1 MKGFSRQELLEM
13 AWEKPILAQVE
24 ITSKCNQCCLFC
36 YAGQKPVLAEG
47 KPDLTLYQWQ
57 SIITK
62 LRNLGVRRLDFT
74 GRESFMYSDF
84 VALAAWSKQQGF
96 ELRVNTNGT
105 FDVSEVLGN
114 VDEIIFSV
122 HGLSDTHDR
131 ITKNSGAFNL
141 IEENIQRTV
150 KSGVKA
156 SINMSLL
163 RSNYE
168 QLNEVYDY
176 FSSRYDINKF
186 APSFPIA
193 SLFGSEF
200 AAEELVLDQKLVSDY
215 VSRLKKIPADKL
227 VLKHGFHSIFISDRK
242 HYHDNGLL
250 LPNCAAGKHKLIV
263 ESDGRVFPCNFFKSE
278 EFFCGNMLTDDEF
291 KIWKLGAGFNRFR
304 ELILQEKIPE
314 ECTKCLKKPRC
325 YSGCR
330 AWSLTYKEGGF
341 ENVKDKRCDLG
352 SAFA

>member
-1 MKGFSRQELLEM
+1 MI
-13 AWEKPILAQVE
+13 A
-24 ITSKCNQCCLFC
+24 
-36 YAGQKPVLAEG
+36 
-47 KPDLTLYQWQ
+47 
-57 SIITK
+57 K

-84 VALAAWSKQQGF
+84 VALASWAKQQGF

-105 FDVSEVLGN
+105 FAVSDVLSS

-122 HGLSDTHDR
+122 HGLRETHDQ
-131 ITKNSGAFNL
+131 ITKNRGAFSL

-150 KSGVKA
+150 KAGVKA

-168 QLNEVYDY
+168 QLNEVYNY
-176 FSSRYDINKF
+176 FAARYDINKF

-200 AAEELVLDQKLVSDY
+200 ADEELILSRELVSDY
-215 VSRLKKIPADKL
+215 VARLKMVPAENL
-227 VLKHGFHSIFISDRK
+227 VLKHGFHSIFIDKRE

-278 EFFCGNMLTDDEF
+278 EFFCGNLLTGDEF
-291 KIWKLGAGFNRFR
+291 QIWKFGAGFNRFR
-304 ELILQEKIPE
+304 ELILEEKIPG
-314 ECTKCLKKPRC
+314 ECANCLKKPRC

-352 SAFA
+352 SAFIGA